1 MDTAAPDFFTKARKT
16 KETDVRVSIRVNGSG
31 QTDISTGAPFLDH
44 MLVLFAVH
52 GLFDLSIH
60 AVGDTDVDYH
70 HTVED
75 VGLVL
80 GETLAEALGDRASLR
95 RYGHAVI
102 PMDESLASVAV
113 DLSKRPFL
121 VFNVPFASPFISSF
135 DTQLFKEFFR
145 ALAQKGGLTCH
156 INVLYGE
163 NDHHKIEAAFKAFGR
178 ALDQATQEDS
188 RVRGVPS
195 SKGVL

>member
-1 MDTAAPDFFTKARKT
+1 MDTSAPGFVTKTRKT
-16 KETDVRVSIRVNGSG
+16 KETQVSVSLRINGTG
-31 QTDISTGAPFLDH
+31 ETDISTGAPFLDH
-44 MLVLFAVH
+44 MLVLFAAH
-52 GLFDLSIH
+52 GLFDLGIRAS
-60 AVGDTDVDYH
+60 GDTDVDFH

-80 GETLAEALGDRASLR
+80 GEALSEALGDRAGLR
-95 RYGHAVI
+95 RYGQAGI
-102 PMDESLASVAV
+102 PMDEALAQVAL

-121 VFNVPFASPFISSF
+121 VFNVPFSGPSINGF

-145 ALAQKGGLTCH
+145 ALVQRGGLTCH
-156 INVLYGE
+156 ILVPYGE

-178 ALDQATQEDS
+178 ALDLATQKDS
-188 RVRGVPS
+188 RVQGVPS